1 MAKNNQTKATLTPE
15 QQAIATR
22 AEAQDKLR
30 RPIREDELND
40 FSLMKNVLD
49 LPEAAQKLQDK
60 KIYAFR
66 WCERTPERIDFLTRS
81 ERPPMRWALVTRTT
95 VSELEDLVD
104 PMLGCVCVL
113 DQALLYKY
121 WEDHARVQ
129 KAKMELAEVGLQTG
143 SLEGKKH
150 QIENRDDDV
159 EVFTGSKHRIGGSDE
174 VMADESIIDSQ
185 AGMADDSTPLGDLVV
200 EQ

>member
-1 MAKNNQTKATLTPE
+1 MTKTNQNKATLTPE

-22 AEAQDKLR
+22 AEAQQKMR

-81 ERPPMRWALVTRTT
+81 EQPPMRWGLVTRTT
-95 VSELEDLVD
+95 IPELEDAVE
-104 PMLGCVCVL
+104 PMLGCVCRL

-129 KAKMELAEVGLQTG
+129 KAKMELAEAGLQTG

-150 QIENRDDDV
+150 QIEDRDEDV
-159 EVFTGSKHRIGGSDE
+159 KVFTGPDHKISGSDV
-174 VMADESIIDSQ
+174 VMGDESEF
-185 AGMADDSTPLGDLVV
+185 GELVA
-200 EQ
+200 Q

>member
-1 MAKNNQTKATLTPE
+1 MTTKNINLTPE

-22 AEAQDKLR
+22 AANQESLKR
-30 RPIREDELND
+30 SPIREDELND

-81 ERPPMRWALVTRTT
+81 ELPPMRWGLVTRTT
-95 VSELEDLVD
+95 ISELGDFID
-104 PMLGCVCVL
+104 PLLGCICRL
-113 DQALLYKY
+113 DQVLLYKY

-129 KAKMELAEVGLQTG
+129 KAKMELADAGLNTG

-150 QIENRDDDV
+150 QIQGKNADV
-159 EVFTGSKHRIGGSDE
+159 EVMTGTDQKISGSDE
-174 VMADESIIDSQ
+174 IMGDEAIVDQQ
-185 AGMADDSTPLGDLVV
+185 AGLVDDSSPLGELV
-200 EQ
+200 EE

>member
-104 PMLGCVCVL
+104 PMLGCVYVL

-185 AGMADDSTPLGDLVV
+185 AGIVDDSTPLGDLVV